1 MKTPY
6 YITLLSFVLF
16 FAFWIWFWS
25 ILDAPLYLEGWWP
38 HTWRWFVRALPVVLF
53 VYASLTAGYL
63 RNWKSALS
71 LALIFAAWFW
81 LSFDAKMN
89 IMRGHEWY
97 YLADTAFLDRVFSSF
112 QWQFGAKLILLVG
125 SLFWFVRSEM
135 K

>member
-1 MKTPY
+1 MKIPY

-16 FAFWIWFWS
+16 FAFWIWFWA
-25 ILDAPLYLEGWWP
+25 ILDYDESISAWG
-38 HTWRWFVRALPVVLF
+38 HAGRWFFRALPVAFF
-53 VYASLTAGYL
+53 VAGSLRYGPL

-71 LALIFAAWFW
+71 LAMVFAAWFW
-81 LSFDAKMN
+81 LSFDATIN
-89 IMRGHEWY
+89 VMRGDEWY
-97 YLADTAFLDRVFSSF
+97 FLGDTAFLDRIFSSF